1 MYLAK
6 NIAAFVNLFGPDDP
20 DLIMSMAAIPWQSA
34 DDRNGF
40 INELVNINNGDL
52 LKKVDSDASSRSSQQ
67 A

>member
-20 DLIMSMAAIPWQSA
+20 DLIMSMASIPWQSA

-52 LKKVDSDASSRSSQQ
+52 LKKVDGNASSRSSQQ